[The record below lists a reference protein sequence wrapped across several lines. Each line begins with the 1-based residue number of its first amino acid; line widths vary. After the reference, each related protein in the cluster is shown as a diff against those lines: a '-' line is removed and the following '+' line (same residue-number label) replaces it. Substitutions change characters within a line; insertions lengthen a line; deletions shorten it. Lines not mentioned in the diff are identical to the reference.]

1 MSYKKTE
8 APIARELKHAKALIK
23 KKEHW
28 IQGTF
33 ARNPEGSKCN
43 PRSADAFQFCAVGAL
58 RHTKTSVISDS
69 FLSAGS
75 YLRLA
80 AAVMT
85 GDDLAETSTVNDSS
99 THKEVMELYDIAI
112 AWAQGEF
119 DANM

>member
-33 ARNPEGSKCN
+33 ARDPEGIKCN

-58 RHTKTSVISDS
+58 QHAKVSVISDS

-80 AAVMT
+80 AAVIT
-85 GDDLAETSTVNDSS
+85 GDELAETATFNDSH
-99 THKEVMELYDIAI
+99 THEEVMELYDIAI

-119 DANM
+119 DANT